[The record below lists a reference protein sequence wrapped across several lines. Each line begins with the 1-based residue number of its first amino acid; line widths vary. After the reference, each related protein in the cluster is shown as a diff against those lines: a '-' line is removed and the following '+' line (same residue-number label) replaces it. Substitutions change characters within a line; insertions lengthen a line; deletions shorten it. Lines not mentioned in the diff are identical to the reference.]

1 LFLVTLPQD
10 LLAQATHLSTLEAR
24 RPKQASLRRAV
35 SAAYYALF
43 HYATDAIAAQ
53 TAGSDRKLRL
63 RIARSFSHG
72 VLKETCTAITAA
84 NKGGWTRP
92 QTRVAGLFDLP
103 LETEIATAADS
114 FVQLQEARHS
124 ADYDLAEPLTRVDV
138 QQSIEQARTAIAN
151 LESVRARPNLSRF
164 YAALAFAK
172 LWDR

>member
-1 LFLVTLPQD
+1 M
-10 LLAQATHLSTLEAR
+10 
-24 RPKQASLRRAV
+24 

-43 HYATDAIAAQ
+43 HYLTDAIAAQ
-53 TAGSDRKLRL
+53 TAGGNKKLRL

-84 NKGGWTRP
+84 NKGGWAKP
-92 QTRVAGLFDLP
+92 QSKIAGLFDLP
-103 LETEIATAADS
+103 LEPEIATAADS

-138 QQSIEQARTAIAN
+138 QQSIEQARAAIAS
-151 LESVRARPNLSRF
+151 LESVRTRPNLSRF

-172 LWDR
+172 HWDR